1 MNDKEL
7 LVLGILSIQP
17 NYGYDLA
24 NMFKIISVK
33 NWAYISLPYIYKILK
48 KLLKKGW
55 VERRVEVVENR
66 PPRDIYEI
74 TDKGW
79 NAIREVYEGNFNLE
93 KKIFSE
99 FYILLAVNNMI
110 KEKYSIQ
117 PLVSRKIEFLEKEK
131 TRLNKAFNQS
141 SAGKTK
147 PQSATLIFEHQMNF
161 INMELDWLN
170 KILTVYAKTNEA

>member
-1 MNDKEL
+1 MNDKE
-7 LVLGILSIQP
+7 
-17 NYGYDLA
+17 
-24 NMFKIISVK
+24 
-33 NWAYISLPYIYKILK
+33 LK

-55 VERRVEVVENR
+55 VERRVEVIENR

-99 FYILLAVNNMI
+99 FYILL
-110 KEKYSIQ
+110 
-117 PLVSRKIEFLEKEK
+117 
-131 TRLNKAFNQS
+131 
-141 SAGKTK
+141 
-147 PQSATLIFEHQMNF
+147 
-161 INMELDWLN
+161 MELDWLN